1 MRPFPKIIFSILF
14 ALVPAIS
21 TLAEAI
27 NFDAFLKN
35 AGATTPFKTFREN
48 GRWCIGNNEIY
59 AENKKAFVSIN
70 GSKIFTAHALTSAS
84 GKFFIQRFD
93 WEKNVAPI
101 VAPSKNG
108 VPALRKIVI
117 DAGHGGKDAGKI
129 NSARM
134 QEKVV
139 ALDVAERLEKLLK
152 ARGFRVV
159 MTRSSDRFLE
169 LSERPEVANSVWAD
183 FFVSIHFNAA
193 ESASAKGIETWVLTP
208 VGQASF
214 GNGVSKKAADRGNAN
229 DSWNLLAAF
238 KIHSALVSR
247 VNAENRGVK
256 RANFAVLRTLKCPG
270 VLVEAGFLTNPAEA
284 KLIASADYREEI
296 AFGIA
301 NGISAYA
308 GTLSALAP
316 SANSAAGT
324 TNTPAKSGKL
334 KRTTP

>member
-1 MRPFPKIIFSILF
+1 MRPFPKIIISVLF
-14 ALVPAIS
+14 AHVPAIS

-139 ALDVAERLEKLLK
+139 ALDVAERLE
-152 ARGFRVV
+152 
-159 MTRSSDRFLE
+159 
-169 LSERPEVANSVWAD
+169 
-183 FFVSIHFNAA
+183 
-193 ESASAKGIETWVLTP
+193 
-208 VGQASF
+208 
-214 GNGVSKKAADRGNAN
+214 
-229 DSWNLLAAF
+229 
-238 KIHSALVSR
+238 
-247 VNAENRGVK
+247 
-256 RANFAVLRTLKCPG
+256 
-270 VLVEAGFLTNPAEA
+270 
-284 KLIASADYREEI
+284 
-296 AFGIA
+296 
-301 NGISAYA
+301 
-308 GTLSALAP
+308 
-316 SANSAAGT
+316 
-324 TNTPAKSGKL
+324 
-334 KRTTP
+334 